1 MNQIQPLIPYASST
15 IAKFQRQSLNQICS
29 SLGIPHKLFNS
40 QDLTLNISIP
50 KESFDRFSSSMA
62 SARQSIERFTLQ
74 VSGEAR
80 KIETI
85 LQKHFSKF
93 QIELAGKEFYRKA
106 GKTIPGSNRTK
117 RLRKKRRKAIEA
129 AGRNESLVNI
139 RWNPIIAHP
148 PCNPIRRLI

>member
-1 MNQIQPLIPYASST
+1 MP
-15 IAKFQRQSLNQICS
+15 K
-29 SLGIPHKLFNS
+29 LGDGKKPVVYDDPCVDWLLKLS
-40 QDLTLNISIP
+40 KAALVD
-50 KESFDRFSSSMA
+50 FDRFSSSMA

-85 LQKHFSKF
+85 LQKQFSKF

-106 GKTIPGSNRTK
+106 GKTIPGSNRTR

-148 PCNPIRRLI
+148 LCNPIRRLI